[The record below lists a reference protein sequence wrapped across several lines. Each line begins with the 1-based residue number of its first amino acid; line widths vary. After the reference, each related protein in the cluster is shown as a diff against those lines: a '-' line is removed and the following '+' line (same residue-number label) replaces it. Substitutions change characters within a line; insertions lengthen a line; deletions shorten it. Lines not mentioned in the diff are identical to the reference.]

1 MRETL
6 MLKPLFLA
14 LFSALAALALAV
26 PSVASAVTI
35 EATALCAEAP
45 NEANECEEESYGPE
59 TAVVA
64 SSAKVL
70 FMVDNV
76 FLGIDGELECKS
88 EIKGEP
94 VEDQDESPLLAGKI
108 TSLSFDECE
117 ENFEGECEVTAVNLP
132 YEAHVV
138 HEDVNPGDGR
148 LFLFEEPGKDR
159 PGAHVLCEEGPVTVN
174 CTYEVNE
181 NTSEINGGATDLA
194 KFKVEGGSS
203 ASIVGSSIVLEEA
216 SGVCPGSSPTMSG
229 TYQVNEPAPMFVA
242 KVEIQLDIDPDPVEF
257 KAKGEVK
264 EITIENPGPVTW
276 TLNGIIF
283 TGTYS
288 MEDPN
293 NCLVKQIAKEGGKC
307 KIKLKC
313 LEEKPGMMAIV
324 TVSSDP
330 DVAAT
335 FTYDLK
341 CQKP

>member
-1 MRETL
+1 MPL
-6 MLKPLFLA
+6 LKPLFLA

-242 KVEIQLDIDPDPVEF
+242 KRSPTIKISPTPIEF
-257 KAKGEVK
+257 KKAPETLP
-264 EITIENPGPVTW
+264 ITIENDGSVPWKIKDIAFV
-276 TLNGIIF
+276 
-283 TGTYS
+283 GTYGL
-288 MEDPN
+288 EDPN
-293 NCLVKQIAKEGGKC
+293 SCAGKELPKKGDKCTVKMTCNQENPGTFIVRWIVLNKNKSPSGGHSHPMQC
-307 KIKLKC
+307 
-313 LEEKPGMMAIV
+313 EKP
-324 TVSSDP
+324 
-330 DVAAT
+330 
-335 FTYDLK
+335 
-341 CQKP
+341 